1 MTENDIKKSLIAQ
14 GFSNKY
20 IERFIN
26 IYKRSLN
33 LNIPYPLFYTFMK
46 LKDWQNIDKFI
57 SINNGDDDDG
67 KQSENFIT
75 WNNLAWR

>member
-46 LKDWQNIDKFI
+46 LKD
-57 SINNGDDDDG
+57 
-67 KQSENFIT
+67 
-75 WNNLAWR
+75 